1 MQLNLKKHRED
12 LLFIPLGGASEIGMN
27 VNLYHLDGKWIMV
40 DCGLGFAHDVPGID
54 MLAADISFIK
64 AHKKD
69 LLGIIITHIH
79 EDHLGAVQHLWQELE
94 APVYTSDF
102 AARFLRTKLDEYA
115 FGSRVKINTI
125 DETKELKLG
134 AFSIEFIGLTH
145 SVPEMNALMIK
156 TRHGNILHSGDWKFD
171 PDPVLGKISEKEKI
185 KEYGDKGEILALICD
200 STNALSPGH
209 SRSEGDLFESLKTII
224 KDCKQLVG
232 VTTFASNIAR
242 VFTIAKVA
250 ESCGRKVCLTGF
262 SLQRLKEIAIK
273 TGYFKDLP
281 TFISDKELKF
291 FSPSEVLILSTGC
304 QGESNAGTMK
314 IATDKH
320 PTIKFKAGDTM
331 IFSSKIIPGNEKSI
345 FALFNL
351 FAKKKVEVITEK
363 DHFVHVSGHP
373 NQDELKEMY
382 ELARPKIA
390 IPVHGEFVH
399 LKQHGALVKEWGV
412 KTSIAVENGTVVKLS
427 KANDGKDS
435 AIVGQVPT
443 GYMGIDGKQ
452 LIPLE
457 GEIIKTRY
465 KLQFAGIVIVI
476 VVIDGSNGEL
486 LGDIEIKTPG
496 AIDFN
501 KDPETLRWLK
511 KDVMVAVKGSAK
523 ELFKGKKSSFK
534 DKFFGK
540 KNQPQNN
547 QAHNKAIEAISKSI
561 RNKLGKDFNDLM
573 GKKPMMEVIVKVI

>member
-12 LLFIPLGGASEIGMN
+12 LLFAPLGGASEIGMN

-40 DCGLGFAHDVPGID
+40 DCGLGFAHDVPGVD
-54 MLAADISFIK
+54 MICADISFIK

-94 APVYTSDF
+94 APIYTSNF
-102 AARFLRTKLDEYA
+102 AAHFLRAKLEEYS
-115 FGSRVKINTI
+115 FGSRVKINVI

-134 AFSIEFIGLTH
+134 SFNIEFIGLTH

-171 PDPVLGKISEKEKI
+171 PNPVVGKISEKEKI
-185 KEYGDKGEILALICD
+185 KAYGDRGEILALVCD
-200 STNALSPGH
+200 STNALSLGH
-209 SRSEGDLFESLKTII
+209 SKSEGDLFESVKSIVQ
-224 KDCKQLVG
+224 DCKHLVG

-242 VFTIAKVA
+242 VFTIVKVA
-250 ESCGRKVCLTGF
+250 EACGRKVCLTGF
-262 SLQRLKEIAIK
+262 SLHRLKEIAIK
-273 TGYFKDLP
+273 TGYYKELP
-281 TFISDKELKF
+281 SFISDKELKF
-291 FSPSEVLILSTGC
+291 YKPSEVLVISTGC

-314 IATDKH
+314 IATGKH
-320 PTIKFKAGDTM
+320 PTIKFKAGDTI
-331 IFSSKIIPGNEKSI
+331 IFSSKIIPGNEKPI

-351 FAKKKVEVITEK
+351 FAKHKIEVITEK

-399 LKQHGALVKEWGV
+399 LRQHGFLTKEWGV
-412 KTSIAVENGTVVKLS
+412 PQAIPVENGTVVKLS
-427 KANDGKDS
+427 TSKSEIIGS
-435 AIVGQVPT
+435 VPT
-443 GYMGIDGKQ
+443 GYFGIDGKQ

-457 GEIIKTRY
+457 GEVIKTRY
-465 KLQFAGIVIVI
+465 KLQSAGIVIVL

-496 AIDFN
+496 AIDFS
-501 KDPETLRWLK
+501 KDQETLNWLK
-511 KDVMVAVKGSAK
+511 KDVMVAVRSSAK

-540 KNQPQNN
+540 KNQPTNN
-547 QAHNKAIEAISKSI
+547 QANNKAAEAIAKSI

-573 GKKPMMEVIVKVI
+573 GKKPMMEVIVRII

>member
-1 MQLNLKKHRED
+1 MQLNLKKHHED
-12 LLFIPLGGASEIGMN
+12 LLFVPLGGASEIGMN

-102 AARFLRTKLDEYA
+102 AAKFLRAKLEEYA
-115 FGSRVKINTI
+115 FGSRVKINVI
-125 DETKELKLG
+125 DESKELKLG
-134 AFSIEFIGLTH
+134 NFNIEFIGLTH

-171 PDPVLGKISEKEKI
+171 PNPVLGKISEKEKI
-185 KEYGDKGEILALICD
+185 KEYGDKGEILALVCD

-209 SRSEGDLFESLKTII
+209 SRSEGDLFESLKLII

-242 VFTIAKVA
+242 VFTIAQVA

-281 TFISDKELKF
+281 AFISDKELKF

-382 ELARPKIA
+382 ELAKPKIA

-427 KANDGKDS
+427 KANNGEDS
-435 AIVGQVPT
+435 TVVGQVPT
-443 GYMGIDGKQ
+443 GYMGIDGRQ

-457 GEIIKTRY
+457 GEVIKTRY

-476 VVIDGSNGEL
+476 VVIDGSSGEV

-496 AIDFN
+496 AIDFS
-501 KDPETLRWLK
+501 KDPDTLHWLK
-511 KDVMVAVKGSAK
+511 KDVTIAIKSSAK

-534 DKFFGK
+534 DKIFGK

-547 QAHNKAIEAISKSI
+547 HTQNKAIEAISKSI
-561 RNKLGKDFNDLM
+561 RNKLGKDFHDLM
-573 GKKPMMEVIVKVI
+573 GKKPMMEVVVRVV

>member
-12 LLFIPLGGASEIGMN
+12 LLFLPLGGASEIGMN

-40 DCGLGFAHDVPGID
+40 DCGLGFAHDVPGVD

-102 AARFLRTKLDEYA
+102 AARFLRVKLQEYS
-115 FGSRVKINTI
+115 FGPRVKIHTI
-125 DETKELKLG
+125 DESKELKLG
-134 AFSIEFIGLTH
+134 SFNIEFIGLTH

-156 TRHGNILHSGDWKFD
+156 TRHGNVLHSGDWKFD
-171 PDPVLGKISEKEKI
+171 PNPVLGKISEKEKI
-185 KEYGDKGEILALICD
+185 KAYGDKGEILALICD
-200 STNALSPGH
+200 STNALSPGR
-209 SRSEGDLFESLKTII
+209 SKSEGDLFESLKSIV

-262 SLQRLKEIAIK
+262 SLQRLKEIAIQ

-291 FSPSEVLILSTGC
+291 FKPSEVLILSTGC

-314 IATDKH
+314 IASDKH

-351 FAKKKVEVITEK
+351 FARKKVEVITEK

-382 ELARPKIA
+382 LLAQPQIA

-399 LKQHGALVKEWGV
+399 LKQHATMVKEWGI
-412 KTSIAVENGTVVKLS
+412 KNAITVENGTVVKLS
-427 KANDGKDS
+427 KNSQGKDS
-435 AIVGQVPT
+435 MIVGEVPT
-443 GYMGIDGKQ
+443 GYMGVDGRQ
-452 LIPLE
+452 LIPLN
-457 GEIIKTRY
+457 GEIIQTRY
-465 KLQFAGIVIVI
+465 KLQFAGIVIV
-476 VVIDGSNGEL
+476 VAVINTANGNI
-486 LGDIEIKTPG
+486 DVEIKAPG
-496 AIDFN
+496 AVDFSR
-501 KDPETLRWLK
+501 DRESLEWLK
-511 KDVMVAVKGSAK
+511 KDVIVAVKGSSAG
-523 ELFKGKKSSFK
+523 LFKAKKSFK
-534 DKFFGK
+534 DKIFGNK
-540 KNQPQNN
+540 SNQQNQN
-547 QAHNKAIEAISKSI
+547 HNKEIESISKAI
-561 RNKLGKDFNDLM
+561 RNKVGKDFNDLM
-573 GKKPMMEVIVKVI
+573 GKKPFIEVIVKVC

>member
-12 LLFIPLGGASEIGMN
+12 LLFLPLGGASEIGMN
-27 VNLYHLDGKWIMV
+27 VNLYHLDGKWLMV
-40 DCGLGFAHDVPGID
+40 DCGLGFAHDIPGVD

-94 APVYTSDF
+94 VPVYTSDF
-102 AARFLRTKLDEYA
+102 AARFLRVKLQEYS
-115 FGSRVKINTI
+115 FGSQVKIHTI
-125 DETKELKLG
+125 DESKDLKLG
-134 AFSIEFIGLTH
+134 SFTIEFIGLTH

-156 TRHGNILHSGDWKFD
+156 TRHGNVLHSGDWKFD
-171 PDPVLGKISEKEKI
+171 PNPVLGKVSEKEKI

-209 SRSEGDLFESLKTII
+209 SRSEGDLFESLRSII

-262 SLQRLKEIAIK
+262 SLQRLKEIAIQ

-281 TFISDKELKF
+281 PFISDKEIKF
-291 FSPSEVLILSTGC
+291 FSPNEVLILSTGC
-304 QGESNAGTMK
+304 QGEGNAGTMK
-314 IATDKH
+314 IASDKH

-382 ELARPKIA
+382 LLARPQIA

-399 LKQHGALVKEWGV
+399 LKQHATMVKEWGI
-412 KTSIAVENGTVVKLS
+412 KNAITVENGTVVKLS
-427 KANDGKDS
+427 KNADGRDS
-435 AIVGQVPT
+435 MIVGEVPT
-443 GYMGIDGKQ
+443 GYFGVDGKQ
-452 LIPLE
+452 LIPIE

-465 KLQFAGIVIVI
+465 KMQLAGVVI
-476 VVIDGSNGEL
+476 VVVVINTETGNIDV
-486 LGDIEIKTPG
+486 EIKAPG
-496 AIDFN
+496 AVDFSR
-501 KDPETLRWLK
+501 DRDSLEWLK
-511 KDVMVAVKGSAK
+511 RDVISSVKGSSK
-523 ELFKGKKSSFK
+523 NLFKAKKSLK

-540 KNQPQNN
+540 KSPQQHQNQ
-547 QAHNKAIEAISKSI
+547 KEIEAISKAI
-561 RNKLGKDFNDLM
+561 RNKIGKDFNDLM
-573 GKKPMMEVIVKVI
+573 GKRPFMEVFVKLV

>member
-12 LLFIPLGGASEIGMN
+12 LLFVPLGGASEIGMN

-102 AARFLRTKLDEYA
+102 AARFLRTKLEEYA
-115 FGSRVKINTI
+115 FGSRVKIHTI
-125 DETKELKLG
+125 DESKELKLG
-134 AFSIEFIGLTH
+134 AFNIEFIGLTH

-171 PDPVLGKISEKEKI
+171 PNPVLGKISEKEKI
-185 KEYGDKGEILALICD
+185 KEYGDQGEILALVCD
-200 STNALSPGH
+200 STNALSLGH
-209 SRSEGDLFESLKTII
+209 SRSEGDLFESLRSII

-273 TGYFKDLP
+273 TGYFKELP
-281 TFISDKELKF
+281 SFISDKELKF

-427 KANDGKDS
+427 KANNGEDS

-443 GYMGIDGKQ
+443 GYMGIDGRQ

-457 GEIIKTRY
+457 GEVIKTRY
-465 KLQFAGIVIVI
+465 KLQFAGIVIVM
-476 VVIDGSNGEL
+476 VVIDGSNGEV

-496 AIDFN
+496 AIDFS
-501 KDPETLRWLK
+501 KDPDALHWLR
-511 KDVMVAVKGSAK
+511 KDVTVAIKSSAK
-523 ELFKGKKSSFK
+523 ELFKGKKHSFK

-547 QAHNKAIEAISKSI
+547 HAHNKAIEAISKSI
-561 RNKLGKDFNDLM
+561 RNKLGKDFHDLM
-573 GKKPMMEVIVKVI
+573 GKKPMMEVIVRVV

>member
-1 MQLNLKKHRED
+1 MQLNLKKHKED
-12 LLFIPLGGASEIGMN
+12 LLFVPLGGASEIGMN

-40 DCGLGFAHDVPGID
+40 DCGLGFAHDVPGVD
-54 MLAADISFIK
+54 MICADISFIK

-94 APVYTSDF
+94 APIYTSNF
-102 AARFLRTKLDEYA
+102 AAHFLRAKLEEYS
-115 FGSRVKINTI
+115 FGSRVKINVI

-134 AFSIEFIGLTH
+134 SFNIEFIGLTH

-171 PDPVLGKISEKEKI
+171 PNPVVGKISEKEKI
-185 KEYGDKGEILALICD
+185 KAYGDRGEILALVCD
-200 STNALSPGH
+200 STNALSLGH
-209 SRSEGDLFESLKTII
+209 SKSEGDLFESLKSIVQ
-224 KDCKQLVG
+224 DCKQLVG

-242 VFTIAKVA
+242 VFTIVKVA
-250 ESCGRKVCLTGF
+250 EACGRKVCLTGF
-262 SLQRLKEIAIK
+262 SLHRLKEIAIK
-273 TGYFKDLP
+273 TGYYKELP
-281 TFISDKELKF
+281 SFISDKELKF
-291 FSPSEVLILSTGC
+291 YKPSEVLVISTGC

-314 IATDKH
+314 IATGKH
-320 PTIKFKAGDTM
+320 PTIKFKAGDTI
-331 IFSSKIIPGNEKSI
+331 IFSSKIIPGNEKPI

-351 FAKKKVEVITEK
+351 FAKHKIEVITEK

-399 LKQHGALVKEWGV
+399 LRQHGFLTKEWGV
-412 KTSIAVENGTVVKLS
+412 PQAIPVENGTVVKLS
-427 KANDGKDS
+427 TSKSEIIGS
-435 AIVGQVPT
+435 VPT
-443 GYMGIDGKQ
+443 GYFGIDGKQ

-457 GEIIKTRY
+457 GEVIKTRY
-465 KLQFAGIVIVI
+465 KLQSAGIVIVL

-496 AIDFN
+496 AIDFS
-501 KDPETLRWLK
+501 KDQETLNWLK
-511 KDVMVAVKGSAK
+511 KDVMVAVRSSAK

-540 KNQPQNN
+540 KNQPTNN
-547 QAHNKAIEAISKSI
+547 QSNNKAAEAIAKSI

-573 GKKPMMEVIVKVI
+573 GKKPMMEVIVRII

>member
-12 LLFIPLGGASEIGMN
+12 LLFAPLGGASEIGMN

-40 DCGLGFAHDVPGID
+40 DCGLGFAHDVPGVD
-54 MLAADISFIK
+54 MICADISFIK

-94 APVYTSDF
+94 APIYTSNF
-102 AARFLRTKLDEYA
+102 AAHFLRAKLEEYS
-115 FGSRVKINTI
+115 FGSRVKINVI

-134 AFSIEFIGLTH
+134 SFNIEFIGLTH

-171 PDPVLGKISEKEKI
+171 PNPVVGKISEKEKI
-185 KEYGDKGEILALICD
+185 KAYGDRGEILALVCD
-200 STNALSPGH
+200 STNALSLGH
-209 SRSEGDLFESLKTII
+209 SKSEGDLFESLKSIVQ
-224 KDCKQLVG
+224 DCKQLVG

-242 VFTIAKVA
+242 VFTIVKVA
-250 ESCGRKVCLTGF
+250 EACGRKVCLTGF
-262 SLQRLKEIAIK
+262 SLHRLKEIAIK
-273 TGYFKDLP
+273 TGYYKELP
-281 TFISDKELKF
+281 SFISDKELKF
-291 FSPSEVLILSTGC
+291 YKPSEVLVISTGC

-314 IATDKH
+314 IATGKH
-320 PTIKFKAGDTM
+320 PTIKFKAGDTI
-331 IFSSKIIPGNEKSI
+331 IFSSKIIPGNEKPI

-351 FAKKKVEVITEK
+351 FAKHKIEVITEK

-399 LKQHGALVKEWGV
+399 LRQHGFLTKEWGV
-412 KTSIAVENGTVVKLS
+412 HQAIPVENGTVVKLS
-427 KANDGKDS
+427 TSKSEIIGS
-435 AIVGQVPT
+435 VPT
-443 GYMGIDGKQ
+443 GYFGIDGKQ

-457 GEIIKTRY
+457 GEVIKTRY
-465 KLQFAGIVIVI
+465 KLQSAGIVIVL

-496 AIDFN
+496 AIDFS
-501 KDPETLRWLK
+501 KDQETLNWLK
-511 KDVMVAVKGSAK
+511 KDVMVAVRSSAK

-540 KNQPQNN
+540 KNQPTNN
-547 QAHNKAIEAISKSI
+547 QANNKAAEAIAKSI

-573 GKKPMMEVIVKVI
+573 GKKPMMEVIVRII

>member
-54 MLAADISFIK
+54 MLTADISFIK

-94 APVYTSDF
+94 VPVYTSDF
-102 AARFLRTKLDEYA
+102 AARFLKVKLQEYP
-115 FGSRVKINTI
+115 FGSQVKIHTI
-125 DETKELKLG
+125 DESKDLKLG
-134 AFSIEFIGLTH
+134 SFTIEFIGLTH

-156 TRHGNILHSGDWKFD
+156 TKHGNILHSGDWKFD
-171 PDPVLGKISEKEKI
+171 PNPVLGKISEKEKI
-185 KEYGDKGEILALICD
+185 KEYGEKQEILALICD
-200 STNALSPGH
+200 STNALSLGH
-209 SRSEGDLFESLKTII
+209 SRSEGELFESLKNII
-224 KDCKQLVG
+224 SDCKQMVG

-250 ESCGRKVCLTGF
+250 QSCGRKVCLTGF
-262 SLQRLKEIAIK
+262 SIQRLKEIAVQ

-281 TFISDKELKF
+281 PFISDKEIKF
-291 FSPSEVLILSTGC
+291 FAPHEILILSTGC

-314 IATDKH
+314 IARDQH

-382 ELARPKIA
+382 QLAKPQIA

-399 LKQHGALVKEWGV
+399 LKQHAIMVKEWGV
-412 KTSIAVENGTVVKLS
+412 PNSITVENGTVVKLS
-427 KANDGKDS
+427 KNNEGKDS
-435 AIVGQVPT
+435 MVVGLVPT
-443 GYMGIDGKQ
+443 GYFGVDGKQ
-452 LIPLE
+452 LIPIE

-465 KLQFAGIVIVI
+465 KLQFAGIVIVV
-476 VVIDGSNGEL
+476 VVINQETGYIDV
-486 LGDIEIKTPG
+486 DIKAPG
-496 AIDFN
+496 AVDFSRD
-501 KDPETLRWLK
+501 KESLEWLK
-511 KDVMVAVKGSAK
+511 QDVISCVKGSTK
-523 ELFKGKKSSFK
+523 NLFKSKKSFKDKIFGKKSSTQN
-534 DKFFGK
+534 
-540 KNQPQNN
+540 KNQKEIETVCGGVS
-547 QAHNKAIEAISKSI
+547 KAIKSKV
-561 RNKLGKDFNDLM
+561 GKSFNDLM
-573 GKKPMMEVIVKVI
+573 GKKPFMEVIVKVA

>member
-12 LLFIPLGGASEIGMN
+12 LLFVPLGGASEIGMN
-27 VNLYHLDGKWIMV
+27 VNLYHLDGKWLMV
-40 DCGLGFAHDVPGID
+40 DCGLGFAHEVPGID

-94 APVYTSDF
+94 VPVYTSEF
-102 AARFLRTKLDEYA
+102 AAHFLRAKLEEYS
-115 FGSRVKINTI
+115 FGSRVKINVI
-125 DETKELKLG
+125 DESKELKLG
-134 AFSIEFIGLTH
+134 AFNIEFIGLTH
-145 SVPEMNALMIK
+145 SVPEMKALMIK
-156 TRHGNILHSGDWKFD
+156 TRHGNVLHSGDWKFD
-171 PDPVLGKISEKEKI
+171 PNPVLGQISEKEKI
-185 KEYGDKGEILALICD
+185 REYGDRGEILALVCD

-209 SRSEGDLFESLKTII
+209 SRSEGELFDSLKIII

-273 TGYFKDLP
+273 TGYFKELP
-281 TFISDKELKF
+281 TFISDKEIKF
-291 FSPSEVLILSTGC
+291 FKPSEILILSTGC

-320 PTIKFKAGDTM
+320 PTIKFKAGDTI

-373 NQDELKEMY
+373 NQDELREMY

-399 LKQHGALVKEWGV
+399 LKRHGALVKEWGV
-412 KTSIAVENGTVVKLS
+412 NNSISVENGTVVKLS
-427 KANDGKDS
+427 KKNDGKDS
-435 AIVGQVPT
+435 MVVGSVPT
-443 GYMGIDGKQ
+443 GYMGIDGRQ

-457 GEIIKTRY
+457 GEVIKTRY
-465 KLQFAGIVIVI
+465 RLQLAGIVIVVI
-476 VVIDGSNGEL
+476 VIDGSNGEI
-486 LGDIEIKTPG
+486 LGDVEIKTPG
-496 AIDFN
+496 AVDLG
-501 KDPETLRWLK
+501 KDRETLNWLK
-511 KDVMVAVKGSAK
+511 KDVLVAIRSSTK
-523 ELFKGKKSSFK
+523 ELFKSKKSSFT
-534 DKFFGK
+534 DKIFGK
-540 KNQPQNN
+540 KTQPNN
-547 QAHNKAIEAISKSI
+547 QDNKKAIEAISKAI
-561 RNKLGKDFNDLM
+561 RNKIGKDFNDLM
-573 GKKPMMEVIVKVI
+573 GKKPLIEVIVRVV

>member
-1 MQLNLKKHRED
+1 MQLNLKKHKED
-12 LLFIPLGGASEIGMN
+12 LLFAALGGASEIGMN
-27 VNLYHLDGKWIMV
+27 LNLYHLDGKWIMV
-40 DCGLGFAHDVPGID
+40 DCGLGFAHEIPGVD
-54 MLAADISFIK
+54 MLAPDISFIK

-94 APVYTSDF
+94 APIYTSDF
-102 AARFLRTKLDEYA
+102 AAHFLRSKLQEYN
-115 FGSRVKINTI
+115 FGPRVKINTI
-125 DETKELKLG
+125 ENDKELKLG
-134 AFSIEFIGLTH
+134 SFNIEFIGLTH

-185 KEYGDKGEILALICD
+185 KEYGDKGEILALVCD
-200 STNALSPGH
+200 STNALSAGR
-209 SRSEGDLFESLKTII
+209 SRSEGELFESLKSII

-262 SLQRLKEIAIK
+262 SLQRLKDIAVQ

-291 FSPSEVLILSTGC
+291 FAPSEVLVISTGC
-304 QGESNAGTMK
+304 QGEPNAGTMK
-314 IATDKH
+314 IASDKH

-345 FALFNL
+345 FELFNL
-351 FAKKKVEVITEK
+351 FARKKIEVITEK

-382 ELARPKIA
+382 ELARPQIS

-399 LKQHGALVKEWGV
+399 LRQHGALAKQWGV
-412 KTSIAVENGTVVKLS
+412 PESIAVENGSVVKLS
-427 KANDGKDS
+427 KEHSEVIGFVPSGYLCVDGR
-435 AIVGQVPT
+435 
-443 GYMGIDGKQ
+443 Q
-452 LIPLE
+452 LIPME
-457 GEIIKTRY
+457 SEVIKARY
-465 KLQFAGIVIVI
+465 KLAFAGIINVAL
-476 VVIDGSNGEL
+476 VIDSNN
-486 LGDIEIKTPG
+486 GDILGGVQISSYG
-496 AIDFN
+496 AIDFSRD
-501 KDPETLRWLK
+501 KESLEWLK
-511 KDVMVAVKGSAK
+511 TDALVAAKGVAR
-523 ELFKGKKSSFK
+523 EFFRNKKSSFK
-534 DKFFGK
+534 DKIFGK
-540 KNQPQNN
+540 KKNSHKNN
-547 QAHNKAIEAISKSI
+547 NKAVEAITKAVKSKV
-561 RNKLGKDFNDLM
+561 GKDVNDLM
-573 GKKPMMEVIVKVI
+573 GKRPIIDVILQII

>member
-12 LLFIPLGGASEIGMN
+12 LLFAPLGGASEIGMN

-40 DCGLGFAHDVPGID
+40 DCGLGFAHDVPGVD
-54 MLAADISFIK
+54 MICADISFIK

-94 APVYTSDF
+94 APIYTSNF
-102 AARFLRTKLDEYA
+102 AAHFLRAKLEEYS
-115 FGSRVKINTI
+115 FGSRVKINVI

-134 AFSIEFIGLTH
+134 SFNIEFIGLTH

-171 PDPVLGKISEKEKI
+171 PNPVVGKISEKEKI
-185 KEYGDKGEILALICD
+185 KAYGDRGEILALVCD
-200 STNALSPGH
+200 STNALSLGH
-209 SRSEGDLFESLKTII
+209 SKSEGDLFESLKSIVQ
-224 KDCKQLVG
+224 DCKQLVG

-242 VFTIAKVA
+242 VFTIVKVA
-250 ESCGRKVCLTGF
+250 EACGRKVCLTGF
-262 SLQRLKEIAIK
+262 SLHRLKEIAIK
-273 TGYFKDLP
+273 TGYYKELP
-281 TFISDKELKF
+281 SFISDKELKF
-291 FSPSEVLILSTGC
+291 YKPSEVLVISTGC

-314 IATDKH
+314 IATGKH
-320 PTIKFKAGDTM
+320 PTIKFKAGDTI
-331 IFSSKIIPGNEKSI
+331 IFSSKIIPGNEKPI

-351 FAKKKVEVITEK
+351 FAKHKIEVITEK

-399 LKQHGALVKEWGV
+399 LRQHGFLTKEWGV
-412 KTSIAVENGTVVKLS
+412 PQAIPVENGTVVKLS
-427 KANDGKDS
+427 TSKSEIIGS
-435 AIVGQVPT
+435 VPT
-443 GYMGIDGKQ
+443 GYFGIDGKQ

-457 GEIIKTRY
+457 GEVIKTRY
-465 KLQFAGIVIVI
+465 KLQSAGIVIVL

-496 AIDFN
+496 AIDFS
-501 KDPETLRWLK
+501 KDQETLNWLK
-511 KDVMVAVKGSAK
+511 KDVMVAVRSSAK

-540 KNQPQNN
+540 KNQPTNN
-547 QAHNKAIEAISKSI
+547 QANNKAAEAIAKSI

-573 GKKPMMEVIVKVI
+573 GKKPMMEVIVRII

>member
-12 LLFIPLGGASEIGMN
+12 LLFVPLGGASEIGMN

-69 LLGIIITHIH
+69 LLGIIVTHIH

-94 APVYTSDF
+94 APIYTSDF
-102 AARFLRTKLDEYA
+102 AAHFLRAKLQEYS

-125 DETKELKLG
+125 DGDKELKLG
-134 AFSIEFIGLTH
+134 SFNIEFIGLTH

-171 PDPVLGKISEKEKI
+171 PNPVIGNISEKEKI
-185 KEYGDKGEILALICD
+185 KAYGDRGEILALVCD
-200 STNALSPGH
+200 STNALSPGR

-250 ESCGRKVCLTGF
+250 EACGRRVCLTGF

-291 FSPSEVLILSTGC
+291 FSPDEVLILSTGC
-304 QGESNAGTMK
+304 QGEENAGTMK
-314 IATDKH
+314 IASDKH

-373 NQDELKEMY
+373 NQDELREMY
-382 ELARPKIA
+382 ELAKPKIA

-399 LKQHGALVKEWGV
+399 LKQHATLVKEWGV
-412 KTSIAVENGTVVKLS
+412 KESISVENGTVVKLS
-427 KANDGKDS
+427 TEHS
-435 AIVGQVPT
+435 ETVGSVPT
-443 GYMGIDGKQ
+443 GYRGVDGRQ
-452 LIPLE
+452 LIPIN
-457 GEIIKTRY
+457 GEIVKTRY
-465 KLQFAGIVIVI
+465 KLQFAGIVIVA
-476 VVIDGSNGEL
+476 VVIDGQTGEL
-486 LGDIEIKTPG
+486 LSDIDIRTPG
-496 AIDFN
+496 AIDFS
-501 KDPETLRWLK
+501 KDLETLNWLK
-511 KDVMVAVKGSAK
+511 KDVSVAVRSSAK

-540 KNQPQNN
+540 KNQPHNN
-547 QAHNKAIEAISKSI
+547 QNQATNKAVESISKSI
-561 RNKLGKDFNDLM
+561 RNKVGKDLGDLM
-573 GKKPMMEVIVKVI
+573 GKRPMMEVIVKIV

>member
-12 LLFIPLGGASEIGMN
+12 LLFVPLGGASEIGMN

-94 APVYTSDF
+94 VPVYTSDF
-102 AARFLRTKLDEYA
+102 AARFLRTKLQEYS
-115 FGSRVKINTI
+115 FGSRVKIHTI
-125 DETKELKLG
+125 DESKELKLG
-134 AFSIEFIGLTH
+134 SFTIEFVGLTH

-156 TRHGNILHSGDWKFD
+156 TRHGNVLHSGDWKFD
-171 PDPVLGKISEKEKI
+171 PNPVLGKISEKEKI

-262 SLQRLKEIAIK
+262 SLQRLKEIAIQ

-281 TFISDKELKF
+281 SFISDKEIKF
-291 FSPSEVLILSTGC
+291 FSPNEVLILSTGC
-304 QGESNAGTMK
+304 QGEGNAGTMK
-314 IATDKH
+314 IASDKH

-351 FAKKKVEVITEK
+351 FARKKVEVITEK

-382 ELARPKIA
+382 LLARPQIA

-399 LKQHGALVKEWGV
+399 LKQHAAMVKEWGI
-412 KTSIAVENGTVVKLS
+412 KNAITVENGTVVKLS
-427 KANDGKDS
+427 KNADGKDS
-435 AIVGQVPT
+435 MIVGEVPT
-443 GYMGIDGKQ
+443 GYMGVDGKQ

-465 KLQFAGIVIVI
+465 KMQLAGVVI
-476 VVIDGSNGEL
+476 VVAVINTETGNIDV
-486 LGDIEIKTPG
+486 EIKAPG
-496 AIDFN
+496 AVDFSR
-501 KDPETLRWLK
+501 DRDSLEWLK
-511 KDVMVAVKGSAK
+511 RDVISSIKGSSK
-523 ELFKGKKSSFK
+523 NLFKAKKSFK
-534 DKFFGK
+534 DKIFGK
-540 KNQPQNN
+540 KSAVQHQNQ
-547 QAHNKAIEAISKSI
+547 KEIEAISKAI
-561 RNKLGKDFNDLM
+561 RNKIGKDFNDLM
-573 GKKPMMEVIVKVI
+573 GKKPFMEIFVKLV

>member
-102 AARFLRTKLDEYA
+102 AAKFLRAKLEEYS
-115 FGSRVKINTI
+115 FGSRVKINVI
-125 DETKELKLG
+125 DESQELKLG
-134 AFSIEFIGLTH
+134 NFNIEFIGLTH

-171 PDPVLGKISEKEKI
+171 PNPVLGKISEKEKI
-185 KEYGDKGEILALICD
+185 KAYGDRGEILALVCD
-200 STNALSPGH
+200 STNALSLGH
-209 SRSEGDLFESLKTII
+209 SRSEGDLFESLHKII

-242 VFTIAKVA
+242 VFTIVKVA
-250 ESCGRKVCLTGF
+250 EKCGRKVCLTGF

-291 FSPSEVLILSTGC
+291 FSPFEVLILSTGC
-304 QGESNAGTMK
+304 QGEPNAGTMK
-314 IATDKH
+314 IANDKH
-320 PTIKFKAGDTM
+320 PTIKFKSGDTI

-382 ELARPKIA
+382 ELARPQIA

-399 LKQHGALVKEWGV
+399 LKQHGSLVKEWGV

-427 KANDGKDS
+427 KNNDGKDS
-435 AIVGQVPT
+435 AVIGQVPT
-443 GYMGIDGKQ
+443 GYMGIDGRQ
-452 LIPLE
+452 LIPLD
-457 GEIIKTRY
+457 GEVIKTRY

-476 VVIDGSNGEL
+476 VLIDGSNGEVM
-486 LGDIEIKTPG
+486 GDIEIKTPG
-496 AIDFN
+496 AIDFS
-501 KDPETLRWLK
+501 KDLDSLHWLK
-511 KDVMVAVKGSAK
+511 KDLMVAVKNSTR

-534 DKFFGK
+534 DKIFGK

-547 QAHNKAIEAISKSI
+547 QAHSKAIETISKAI
-561 RNKLGKDFNDLM
+561 KNKLGKDFNDLM
-573 GKKPMMEVIVKVI
+573 GKKPMMEVVVRII